1 MTKILILY
9 SEYTFTKY
17 ITLIA
22 EYCGLEV
29 VKFDCTPNAQKYL
42 QELSEPNQAPC
53 AYFIEPLTY
62 EAIYDIHRHAT
73 PTTPLSLYLQAQE
86 KGCDITRF

>member
-1 MTKILILY
+1 M
-9 SEYTFTKY
+9 
-17 ITLIA
+17 
-22 EYCGLEV
+22 

-42 QELSEPNQAPC
+42 QELSEPNHAPW

-62 EAIYDIHRHAT
+62 EAIYDIGRHAT

-86 KGCDITRF
+86 KRM